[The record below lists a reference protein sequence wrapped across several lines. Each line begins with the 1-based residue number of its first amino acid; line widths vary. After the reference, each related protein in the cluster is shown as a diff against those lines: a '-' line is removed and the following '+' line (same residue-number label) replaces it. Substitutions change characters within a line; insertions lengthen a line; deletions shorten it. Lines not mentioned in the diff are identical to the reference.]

1 MDFNNG
7 NDGEKLFEQRNES
20 SVLFSLDSL
29 AAQNSS
35 SDSDSDSPFGGSG
48 DKSGL
53 IDLNTLAE
61 MGSSKRD
68 SDDYSAGAPVFNSV
82 KSRKQKNGMIIGIIV
97 GLLLVIGLVA
107 TVIVLYQKSAEEEA
121 AEKAAEAKRLEE
133 EEAKDKAHDDE
144 MQRLKNELAS
154 AKSIIND
161 NERKQKAAE
170 DAAKEEAKRKAE
182 EEAAAREAAAK
193 ETAARETAAKA
204 SGSSGSSSGS
214 KPAAAK
220 GKGLAPE
227 DAKKA
232 LQASASKAAKC
243 GKNGNLVV
251 TMTLTSSGKAKN
263 VTAVGG
269 TFKGTPTEK
278 CILTV
283 VEKHNFPEF
292 SGADVNGIRYKYQL

>member
-97 GLLLVIGLVA
+97 GLLLVFGLVA
-107 TVIVLYQKSAEEEA
+107 TCFVLYQKSAEEEE

-154 AKSIIND
+154 AKSIINV

-170 DAAKEEAKRKAE
+170 EAAKEEGKRKAE
-182 EEAAAREAAAK
+182 EEATAREAAAK
-193 ETAARETAAKA
+193 ETAARDTAAKP

-251 TMTLTSSGKAKN
+251 TMTLPSSGKAKN

-292 SGADVNGIRYKYQL
+292 SGADVNGIKYKYQL

>member
-107 TVIVLYQKSAEEEA
+107 TCIFLYQKNAEEEE

-170 DAAKEEAKRKAE
+170 EAAKEEAKRKAE

-193 ETAARETAAKA
+193 ETAARDTAAKP

-292 SGADVNGIRYKYQL
+292 SGADVNGIKYKYQL

>member
-107 TVIVLYQKSAEEEA
+107 TCIVLYQKSAEEEE

-170 DAAKEEAKRKAE
+170 EAAKEEAKRKAE
-182 EEAAAREAAAK
+182 EEATARETAAK
-193 ETAARETAAKA
+193 ETAARDTAAKP

-292 SGADVNGIRYKYQL
+292 SGADVNGIKYKYQL

>member
-68 SDDYSAGAPVFNSV
+68 SDDYSSGAPVFNSV

-107 TVIVLYQKSAEEEA
+107 TCIVLYQKSAEEEE

-170 DAAKEEAKRKAE
+170 EAAKEEAKRKAE
-182 EEAAAREAAAK
+182 EEATAREAAAK
-193 ETAARETAAKA
+193 ETAARDTAAKP

-214 KPAAAK
+214 KPADAK

-292 SGADVNGIRYKYQL
+292 SGADVNGIKYKYQL

>member
-107 TVIVLYQKSAEEEA
+107 TCIVLYQKSAEEEE

-170 DAAKEEAKRKAE
+170 EAAKEEAKRKAE
-182 EEAAAREAAAK
+182 EEATAREAAAK
-193 ETAARETAAKA
+193 ETAARDTAAKP

-292 SGADVNGIRYKYQL
+292 SGADVNGIKYKSQL

>member
-107 TVIVLYQKSAEEEA
+107 TCIVLYQKSAEEEE

-170 DAAKEEAKRKAE
+170 EAAKEEAKRKAE
-182 EEAAAREAAAK
+182 EEATAREAAAK
-193 ETAARETAAKA
+193 ETAARDTAAKP
-204 SGSSGSSSGS
+204 SGSSGHQVV
-214 KPAAAK
+214 P
-220 GKGLAPE
+220 
-227 DAKKA
+227 
-232 LQASASKAAKC
+232 
-243 GKNGNLVV
+243 NL
-251 TMTLTSSGKAKN
+251 LLPKAKVLPLKMPKKPFRLLPLKQLN
-263 VTAVGG
+263 AV
-269 TFKGTPTEK
+269 KTE
-278 CILTV
+278 IL
-283 VEKHNFPEF
+283 
-292 SGADVNGIRYKYQL
+292 S